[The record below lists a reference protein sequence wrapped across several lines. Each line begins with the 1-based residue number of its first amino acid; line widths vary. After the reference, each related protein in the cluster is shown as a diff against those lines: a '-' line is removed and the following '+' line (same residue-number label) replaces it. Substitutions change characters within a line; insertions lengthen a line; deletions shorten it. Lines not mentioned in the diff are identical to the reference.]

1 MSVCVGLFNWMCCG
15 SGEPYTLG
23 DSAPKCCNYAPDYLY
38 YAHTMLTNT
47 VKFESG
53 LYSLEFYITLMWHE
67 GM

>member
-1 MSVCVGLFNWMCCG
+1 MPVCVGLFNGMCCG

-23 DSAPKCCNYAPDYLY
+23 DSAPKCCSYAPDYLY

-53 LYSLEFYITLMWHE
+53 LEF
-67 GM
+67 